1 MRAAAQTLNVPIER
15 LELRQS
21 NNNRDQLTSPSN
33 NMLSSANMSNGI
45 ANTPLS
51 SGTFEQQQQSQQ
63 QPPTQQPQQQQFRDR
78 DRDRERDR
86 DRDRDRERDR
96 ERERETTSSRTTHHV
111 DGSEFRNHQSQ
122 LQTQHQNQSPM
133 YHLDGHVHNGPPNS
147 DNDRHQS
154 PSMER
159 EHYGG
164 ARDSPQH
171 HGVYPTSSHLHQ
183 YSKQNS
189 YLHASRKMS
198 NSQQQINS
206 NAGSPGSHLHDH
218 HLSIAHMN
226 GNIMNY
232 GGSLDEQNGAIMLS
246 NGGGA
251 TSPSVT
257 RFSLLQ
263 FAMQHFRNEYVF
275 LIYI

>member
-1 MRAAAQTLNVPIER
+1 
-15 LELRQS
+15 
-21 NNNRDQLTSPSN
+21 
-33 NMLSSANMSNGI
+33 MSNGL
-45 ANTPLS
+45 ANTPIS
-51 SGTFEQQQQSQQ
+51 SGTYEQQPQQQQQQSQQ
-63 QPPTQQPQQQQFRDR
+63 HTQIQQPQQQQL
-78 DRDRERDR
+78 
-86 DRDRDRERDR
+86 RDRDRERDR
-96 ERERETTSSRTTHHV
+96 ERDRDRERERETATSRTTHHV

-122 LQTQHQNQSPM
+122 LQSQHQQQSSV
-133 YHLDGHVHNGPPNS
+133 YHLDEHAHNVPINS
-147 DNDRHQS
+147 DNNRHQS

-171 HGVYPTSSHLHQ
+171 HGAYPTSSHLHQ

-189 YLHASRKMS
+189 YLHASRKIS
-198 NSQQQINS
+198 NSQQQMGS
-206 NAGSPGSHLHDH
+206 TAGSTGSNLHNH

-226 GNIMNY
+226 GNMINY
-232 GGSLDEQNGAIMLS
+232 GGSLDEQNGGIMLN

-263 FAMQHFRNEYVF
+263 FAMQHFRNE
-275 LIYI
+275 